1 MKLSLLVIN
10 YLLYTQFAFS
20 NAHGVQG
27 VYKSIFYH
35 EASKTSY
42 YSEINLLTKNT
53 DGEGVKISADLTFYF
68 SEANSAESIHFKYED
83 VDYDILTGEFTLESE
98 ASPLKINFNLENN
111 TLTGTWFVRK
121 TGALG
126 TIKASTEKYPDIEE
140 GFTNLSSLGG
150 EFRGEFIKTN
160 DQSRLPNLISF
171 SFLVSQ
177 DYSDPNNPAS
187 KISGFA
193 KFYLGDYGSQEY
205 IKIRFNPISYNFFD
219 RTLAL
224 VAKIRNRTFTI
235 SASVS
240 PTGEI
245 TGVLSETS
253 IGELGNIHLTKYHSD
268 IDKVFMDI
276 DEEAAPIISQ
286 RDILKLLF

>member
-42 YSEINLLTKNT
+42 YSEINLFTENP
-53 DGEGVKISADLTFYF
+53 DGEGVKFSADVTFYF
-68 SEANSAESIHFKYED
+68 SEANSAESIRLKYENI
-83 VDYDILTGEFTLESE
+83 DYDVFTGEFTLESE
-98 ASPLKINFNLENN
+98 ASPLKMKFFIEKN
-111 TLTGTWFVRK
+111 TLTGTWFLRK

-160 DQSRLPNLISF
+160 DQSRLPTQLSF

-177 DYSDPNNPAS
+177 DNSNPNNPTP

-193 KFYLGDYGSQEY
+193 KFYIGNYGSQEY
-205 IKIRFNPISYNFFD
+205 IKIRFNPISYNFYD

-224 VAKIRNRTFTI
+224 VAKIRHRTFTI

-276 DEEAAPIISQ
+276 DEKAAPMSSQ